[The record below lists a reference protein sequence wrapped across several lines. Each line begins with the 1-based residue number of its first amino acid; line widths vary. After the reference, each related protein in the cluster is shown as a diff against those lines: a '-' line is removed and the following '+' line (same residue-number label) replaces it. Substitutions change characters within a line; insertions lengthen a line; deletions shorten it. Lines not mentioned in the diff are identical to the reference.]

1 MSFSVNTITSERKEM
16 TTEEV
21 TLTITN
27 VGIQRRRSVTIPKVV
42 VKKKYHA
49 NRGSNPMKSL
59 AGTISALLHLK
70 LHQKK

>member
-1 MSFSVNTITSERKEM
+1 M

-27 VGIQRRRSVTIPKVV
+27 VGIQRRRSVTIPKVNV
-42 VKKKYHA
+42 AKKNYHA
-49 NRGSNPMKSL
+49 NRGSNSMKSL